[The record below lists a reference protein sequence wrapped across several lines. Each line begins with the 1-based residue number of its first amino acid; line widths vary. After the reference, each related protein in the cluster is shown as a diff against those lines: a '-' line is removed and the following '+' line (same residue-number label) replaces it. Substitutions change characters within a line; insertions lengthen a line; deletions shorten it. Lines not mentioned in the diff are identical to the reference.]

1 MALVYYSYLQPESCF
16 TPPLLHVLQHVDLW
30 RVVFCLKPQAL
41 DSALFMQLL
50 VFVFRLSSVPFS
62 EL

>member
-1 MALVYYSYLQPESCF
+1 MALLYCSYLPVESCF
-16 TPPLLHVLQHVDLW
+16 TPPLAHVLQHVDLW
-30 RVVFCLKPQAL
+30 RVLCLKPQAL

-50 VFVFRLSSVPFS
+50 VFVFRFSSVPFS